1 MAWNAIEL
9 IAWGMDVSIEL
20 GSVEVLAEWRRQPV
34 VAGAWVRPP
43 AAGSLVQWRRV
54 EAPTGEWSEQ

>member
-9 IAWGMDVSIEL
+9 IAWGMDVSVEL
-20 GSVEVLAEWRRQPV
+20 GSVEVLAEWRRLPV

-43 AAGSLVQWRRV
+43 VTATPTQWQRV
-54 EAPTGEWSEQ
+54 LSPPGEWSES